1 MARNLGLH
9 NMDCLPRKVRGPW
22 LILSDNN
29 LTSLEGGPELYM
41 DEDHNIYGYRIDFGG
56 NDITSLKGLDKII
69 GNIDYIDS
77 LNFFHN
83 DLIDFEGFPEGVS
96 ISNFVVKD
104 NNIRSMKG
112 FPSDSFT
119 GTLDISDNYL
129 ESLEGMPINARSI
142 NAKYNYIPSTM
153 NMRKYVRDKADKND
167 LTHDI
172 LARQR
177 QRSDDKLHPQRSR
190 KNRPVF
196 ESFDDAEFNTPNDN
210 QNYFDSFSKDNAAYK
225 QE

>member
-1 MARNLGLH
+1 
-9 NMDCLPRKVRGPW
+9 
-22 LILSDNN
+22 
-29 LTSLEGGPELYM
+29 
-41 DEDHNIYGYRIDFGG
+41 
-56 NDITSLKGLDKII
+56 
-69 GNIDYIDS
+69 
-77 LNFFHN
+77 
-83 DLIDFEGFPEGVS
+83 
-96 ISNFVVKD
+96 
-104 NNIRSMKG
+104 MKG
-112 FPSDSFT
+112 FPTDDFH

-129 ESLEGMPINARSI
+129 ESLEGMPLNARSI
-142 NAKYNYIPSTM
+142 HAKYNYIPSTM
-153 NMRKYVRDKADKND
+153 NMKKYVMDKADKND

-196 ESFDDAEFNTPNDN
+196 ESFDDTEFNTPNDN